1 MSKVK
6 KNDVVEE
13 VQPDNLEPVA
23 QPEEESTEAC
33 VCACAPVKKNKAA
46 RFFAVVLALLSIGV
60 FFIPM
65 LGVLDSALAV
75 QEQMLFKALTD
86 VFASETKAFDA
97 VPVLTSNSVLG
108 SLAGLALYVLVVSM
122 AASLLLS
129 VIAVFCKAKAPKLL
143 NKAFGVFAF
152 GNLVYTL
159 SIMGATTANGE
170 MAIDLISVALAAVG
184 VVAAIVTAFIRNGKA
199 AVSYVFHSV
208 LTIVAFAVV
217 VLGTAK
223 SATALKEI
231 YTEELDTNAILT
243 IASVVILALCAL
255 FACCRFGAKKG
266 IAFDIVR
273 YVLTLV
279 AAVILGIVIAGSA
292 DAKELRTFSI
302 IAIVIAVAQI
312 VISIIQ
318 IRFKGKEEV
327 EEAKIEAESGFEVE
341 EYAEAF
347 PYDGGPVAGVVMAE
361 EVNPT
366 FAPAPTQVNTAG
378 YDFYNSKSFD
388 PFIAS
393 LNAEERNQ
401 FTELFILKF
410 KGVMPEIPEYEVGGN
425 NKEFFRKV
433 FIYLGQYRD
442 RIPNGLLAKIYQF
455 SLKIS

>member
-23 QPEEESTEAC
+23 QPEEESVE
-33 VCACAPVKKNKAA
+33 VCEPVKKNKAA
-46 RFFAVVLALLSIGV
+46 RFFAVILALLSVGV

-108 SLAGLALYVLVVSM
+108 ALAGLALYVLVVSM
-122 AASLLLS
+122 AASLILS
-129 VIAVFCKAKAPKLL
+129 IIAIFNKEKAPKLL

-170 MAIDLISVALAAVG
+170 MAIDLISAAFTAVGIVAAVI
-184 VVAAIVTAFIRNGKA
+184 AAFARNGKA
-199 AVSYVFHSV
+199 AASYVFHSV
-208 LTIVAFAVV
+208 LTIVAFALVI
-217 VLGTAK
+217 LGISK

-243 IASVVILALCAL
+243 IAGVAILALCAL
-255 FACCRFGAKKG
+255 FACLRFSAKKG
-266 IAFDIVR
+266 IVFDIVR
-273 YVLTLV
+273 YVLTLI

-292 DAKELRTFSI
+292 DAADLRTFAI
-302 IAIVIAVAQI
+302 IAVVIAVAQI

-327 EEAKIEAESGFEVE
+327 EEAKIEAQQGFDVE

-347 PYDGGPVAGVVMAE
+347 PYEGGPVAGVVMAE

-366 FAPAPTQVNTAG
+366 FAPPPAHVNTAG
-378 YDFYNSKSFD
+378 YDFYNCKSFD
-388 PFIAS
+388 PFIA
-393 LNAEERNQ
+393 LLDTEERNQ

-410 KGVMPEIPEYEVGGN
+410 KGVMPEIPDYEVGGD

-442 RIPNGLLAKIYQF
+442 RIPNGLLAKIYQY
-455 SLKIS
+455 SLKLS